1 MNSDFCVAVHA
12 MVYLNH
18 KNCVLSSE
26 ELADNICTNP
36 ARVRKV
42 MAKLKRVGLI
52 STKEGSEGG
61 YQFMGCASKVTL
73 AEVAKA
79 LDVRFVSAGWHS
91 GAQDKDCLVSSG
103 MAGIMERILN
113 DLDDCCKIRLQEKTI
128 EDIDNEIFHKAKKPA
143 DIFTKE
149 RE

>member
-42 MAKLKRVGLI
+42 MAKLKKAGLI
-52 STKEGSEGG
+52 ETREGIDGG
-61 YQFMGCASKVTL
+61 YHFTGKAWDVTL
-73 AEVAKA
+73 FQIADA
-79 LDVRFVSAGWHS
+79 LDVNFVSTNWHS
-91 GAQDKDCLVSSG
+91 GDQDMPCLVASG
-103 MAGIMERILN
+103 MAGIMDEVLT
-113 DLDDCCKIRLQEKTI
+113 DLDSLCKARLKEKTI
-128 EDIDNEIFHKAKKPA
+128 ADIDRQIFKSPKKSPS
-143 DIFTKE
+143 KQGE
-149 RE
+149 